1 MWSVGIGEGLT
12 WTESN
17 LGMVAV
23 ICDKT
28 RIKILE
34 LGDKILEENEFQR
47 QRVNQ
52 KVEELITK

>member
-12 WTESN
+12 WTESS